1 MLGRK
6 EVLRTKPV
14 IKPFSE
20 MKSDQFYLSQV
31 NGSIVMNN
39 KGKPMFQFPDK
50 QAFEKFQQLK
60 ADAIRSKLEIS

>member
-20 MKSDQFYLSQV
+20 RQSDQFYLSQV
-31 NGSIVMNN
+31 NGSIVMTN

-50 QAFEKFQQLK
+50 KAFEKFQQLK